1 MPTWSE
7 ILAEAREPL
16 ADGGES
22 LDFDGVRRKY
32 LLRLH
37 EHTGRNVV
45 LYASAWVQKRDISA
59 PGAFFAIDDEDIQ
72 ALMEVTAGLHGSE
85 VDVVLH
91 SPGGSPESAEALV
104 SYLRARFS
112 HIRVIV
118 PNLAMSAATMVACAA
133 DEIVMGKHSFL
144 GPTDPQVLL
153 SERFVPA
160 QGILDE
166 FAKAKRECVDHAN
179 LPVWL
184 PILRQYAP
192 GDLTLCE
199 TALNLSRELVR
210 SWLET
215 YMFAQVDDKADKA
228 KSVSEWLAD
237 HTHFK
242 SHSRHISRSELQSH
256 GLLVSALEDDQ
267 ALQDLVLSVFHAAT
281 HIFGATRITKLVENH
296 EGRAFVKFLPS
307 QPALQQVF
315 ALIP

>member
-1 MPTWSE
+1 MPIWSE

-16 ADGGES
+16 AGES
-22 LDFDGVRRKY
+22 LNFDGVRRKY

-37 EHTGRNVV
+37 EHTERNVI
-45 LYASAWVQKRDISA
+45 LYASAWVQKRDTNA
-59 PGAFFAIDDEDIQ
+59 PGVFFAIDDEDIQ
-72 ALMEVTAGLHGSE
+72 ALMEVTAGLRGDK

-91 SPGGSPESAEALV
+91 SPGGSAESAEAMV

-112 HIRVIV
+112 HVRVIV
-118 PNLAMSAATMVACAA
+118 PHLAMSAATMIACAA

-166 FAKAKRECVDHAN
+166 FEKAKRECVDPAN

-184 PILRQYAP
+184 PILQQYAP
-192 GDLTLCE
+192 GVLALCE

-215 YMFAQVDDKADKA
+215 YMFAQVGDKEDKA

-242 SHSRHISRSELQSH
+242 SHSRHISRDELQSR

-267 ALQDLVLSVFHAAT
+267 TLQDLTLSVFHSAT
-281 HIFGATRITKLVENH
+281 QMFDATGVTKLVENH
-296 EGRAFVKFLPS
+296 AGRAFVKRLPN
-307 QPALQQVF
+307 QQ
-315 ALIP
+315 AHQQGLAPR